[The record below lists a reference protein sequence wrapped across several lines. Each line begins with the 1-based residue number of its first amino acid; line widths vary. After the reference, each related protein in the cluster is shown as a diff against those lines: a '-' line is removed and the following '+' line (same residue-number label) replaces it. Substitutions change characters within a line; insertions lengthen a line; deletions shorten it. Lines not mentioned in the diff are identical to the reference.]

1 MNPKDF
7 DDLYQLEERL
17 WWFRGMR
24 AITTSLL
31 RGVELGRKGALDVGC
46 GAGGMSS
53 WFIEHLPDCPHFFI
67 DIDPAAIFYAKRRG
81 SLRLSRASA
90 AALPIPDCS
99 LSLVTSFD
107 LLVHLPEGDDQR
119 SLSEAFRVLHPGGA
133 LFLRTAAL
141 SWMKGDHDVAI
152 DAYRRYSLSG
162 LCSALREAGFIVERI
177 SYANTVLFPL
187 VFIKRVILE
196 RGGRKGGASDVA
208 ALPWR
213 WLDTLFYGAL
223 LLEARLLRWFSLPIG
238 LSVVCVARKP
248 VVRGEERKNGGC

>member
-53 WFIEHLPDCPHFFI
+53 WFAEHLPDSPHFFL
-67 DIDPAAIFYAKRRG
+67 DVDSSAVRYAKQRG
-81 SLRLSRASA
+81 LRTLAQGSASS
-90 AALPIPDCS
+90 LPIDEAA

-107 LLVHLPEGDDQR
+107 VLVQLPEGDDAR
-119 SLSEAFRVLHPGGA
+119 AIEEAFRVLSPGGV
-133 LFLRTAAL
+133 LFVRSAAL
-141 SWMKGDHDVAI
+141 SWMRGAHDVAMHS
-152 DAYRRYSLSG
+152 YRRYSRGELQ
-162 LCSALREAGFIVERI
+162 ALVERAGFLVERI

-187 VFIKRVILE
+187 VFIKRVVLE
-196 RGGRKGGASDVA
+196 RGGRTGGASDVA
-208 ALPWR
+208 ELPWK
-213 WLDTLFYGAL
+213 WLDALFYGAL
-223 LLEARLLRWFSLPIG
+223 LLEARVLRWCTLPIG

-248 VVRGEERKNGGC
+248 VSKKVAEQ